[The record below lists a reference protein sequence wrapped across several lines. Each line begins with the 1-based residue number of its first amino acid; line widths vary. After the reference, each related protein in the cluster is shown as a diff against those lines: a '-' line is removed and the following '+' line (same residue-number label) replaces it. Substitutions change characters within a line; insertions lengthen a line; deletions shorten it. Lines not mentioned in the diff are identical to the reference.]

1 MQRRRRPPTF
11 TAWSGVAYR
20 ATSYD
25 VPLWVNPNRRSGRW
39 NIAGQGCTQYFA
51 LDAEAPWAE
60 LLRYENLTTETE
72 AAHYMSSL
80 WQLRVDVGAVTDYSS
95 FEKAEAA
102 GFSPEALVDD
112 DYERCQ
118 AEAQWLVSHV
128 AGAILSPS
136 AALPG
141 STNLTLFGAR
151 VPVPWT
157 TSAALASSIPAQRLT
172 TGHPPQGLTARIR
185 YFGQKHSLLDAY
197 LAARRQVD

>member
-1 MQRRRRPPTF
+1 MQRKRPRPTF
-11 TAWSGVAYR
+11 DAWSGVVYR

-60 LLRYENLTTETE
+60 LVRYENLTTEPE
-72 AAHYMSSL
+72 AAHYVSSL
-80 WQLRVDVGAVTDYSS
+80 WQLKIDTGAAVDYSS
-95 FEKAEAA
+95 FDRAEAV
-102 GFSPEALVDD
+102 GFPADALVDD

-118 AEAQWLVSHV
+118 AEAQWLLNVGAS
-128 AGAILSPS
+128 AILSPS

-157 TSAALASSIPAQRLT
+157 TNAALASALPAQRLS
-172 TGHPPQGLTARIR
+172 TGHPPQGLTARVR
-185 YFGQKHSLLDAY
+185 YFGQRHTSLDAY
-197 LAARRQVD
+197 LATRREVE